1 MTKENKVL
9 AVVEGREITQQDVDA
24 LLGSLDPQRA
34 MQFQSEEGK
43 KTLVEELVNQE
54 LFFLKAKENNM
65 EEDQEFQQELDK
77 IKDNFLKQYAINK
90 TIKDAEV
97 KPEEAEVFYENNKEQ
112 FQEPEKVACKHILM
126 DDEEALAKVK
136 SDIDAGNVSFEDAA
150 KENSK
155 CPSKDQGGD
164 LGAFPKGKM
173 VPEFEEAAFNMDE
186 GTISAPV
193 KTQFG
198 VHLIKVEE
206 KTEASVKSFEEVKG
220 QLMQN
225 LLMQKQ
231 QALYTE
237 KVKEYKE
244 QFNVEMNL

>member
-24 LLGSLDPQRA
+24 LLGTLDPQRA

-54 LFFLKAKENNM
+54 LFFLKAKENNL

-90 TIKDAEV
+90 TIRDAEV
-97 KPEEAEVFYENNKEQ
+97 NPEDAKDFYEANKGQ
-112 FQEPEKVACKHILM
+112 FEAPEKVACKHILM

-136 SDIDAGNVSFEDAA
+136 SDIEAGNITFEEAA

-155 CPSKDQGGD
+155 CPSKEQGGD
-164 LGAFPKGKM
+164 LGSFPKGKM
-173 VPEFEEAAFNMDE
+173 VPEFEEAAFNMDV

-198 VHLIKVEE
+198 VHLIKVED
-206 KTEASVKSFEEVKG
+206 KTEASVKSFDEVKG

-231 QALYTE
+231 QELYTS

-244 QFNVEMNL
+244 QFNVELNL